1 MMARSDGGADDD
13 GEIGAWILRKAL
25 KQRGV
30 RLFEMVMDDV
40 YQLRKNEGLERN
52 FRGVRTAFE

>member
-13 GEIGAWILRKAL
+13 GEIGAWILRNAL

-40 YQLRKNEGLERN
+40 S
-52 FRGVRTAFE
+52 VREE

>member
-13 GEIGAWILRKAL
+13 GEIGAWILRNTL
-25 KQRGV
+25 IQRGV

-40 YQLRKNEGLERN
+40 SAEE
-52 FRGVRTAFE
+52 E

>member
-1 MMARSDGGADDD
+1 MMARSERGADDD
-13 GEIGAWILRKAL
+13 GAKGAGILRKAL

-40 YQLRKNEGLERN
+40 STGEE
-52 FRGVRTAFE
+52 

>member
-1 MMARSDGGADDD
+1 MMARSERGADDD
-13 GEIGAWILRKAL
+13 GAKGAWILRKAV

-40 YQLRKNEGLERN
+40 STGEE
-52 FRGVRTAFE
+52 